1 MTQLPA
7 PVTLL
12 PREKPLPKP
21 KPPTK
26 WERFAK
32 AKGISHKKRERQEWD
47 EERQEWVNR
56 WGRGGK
62 NKEKEE
68 QWLHEV
74 KGGDGESYV
83 VRFGCQS

>member
-47 EERQEWVNR
+47 EDRQEWVNR

-74 KGGDGESYV
+74 KGGDGESYG